1 MEVTPAATRRSQTCW
16 AAPAGVAITPI
27 ETPLSRMIDSSSSV
41 CCTGMPATG
50 FPAIAGSASISAAT
64 RKPAGGEP
72 AVVGERGAEVAD
84 PHDHDRP
91 VLGQAEFTGD
101 LVHEILDVVADAPG
115 CP

>member
-1 MEVTPAATRRSQTCW
+1 MRTSTPSGTDSTVGAKFRMEVTPAATRRSQTCW

-64 RKPAGGEP
+64 RNPREANP
-72 AVVGERGAEVAD
+72 
-84 PHDHDRP
+84 P
-91 VLGQAEFTGD
+91 
-101 LVHEILDVVADAPG
+101 
-115 CP
+115 